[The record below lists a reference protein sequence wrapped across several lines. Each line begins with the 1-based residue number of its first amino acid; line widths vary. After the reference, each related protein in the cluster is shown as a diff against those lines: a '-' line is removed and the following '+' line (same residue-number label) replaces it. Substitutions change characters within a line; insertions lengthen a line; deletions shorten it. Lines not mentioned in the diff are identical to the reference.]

1 MDRKKAD
8 PNPRTPGIRGK
19 WLVAEM
25 PDLSDDY
32 LDLTPDPH
40 VVLKTQKTRKD
51 ISGEYEFGA
60 QSGVID
66 GRFERLP
73 DGGTRL
79 TFTFEGNDELD
90 PVHGYG
96 EATLIDEDALK
107 GYMRYHLGDTYRFVW
122 KRARE

>member
-1 MDRKKAD
+1 MDHKKANS
-8 PNPRTPGIRGK
+8 NPRTPAVSGK

-25 PDLSDDY
+25 PDLDDDY

-51 ISGEYEFGA
+51 VSGDYEFGA
-60 QSGVID
+60 QSGEID
-66 GRFERLP
+66 GKLETTP
-73 DGGTRL
+73 GGETRL
-79 TFTFEGNDELD
+79 TFTFEGQDELD

-96 EATLIDEDALK
+96 EVTLVDEDTLK

-122 KRARE
+122 KRAPE